1 MMKRKHLRFGLAMR
15 REMKGALFCLP
26 WVVGFLA
33 FFLWPLIRSFYFS
46 LHNIKFA
53 ATGMRIAFKGLDNYE
68 HALFKN
74 AEFVNQLST
83 FWMNTVLTLIFV
95 LVFALVLALLLQSL
109 EGRAG
114 KGFFRTLYFLPVV
127 LTSGPVL
134 KRLISIGSTQIA
146 NVAGV
151 NVNELILRY
160 LPTFLATPLTY
171 FFDQLVMIL
180 WYCGVPL
187 LVFMTAL
194 QKIDKNQYDAALI
207 DGASGWVVFWKI
219 TMPTLRPFIMINAFY
234 TLVFLATSEMNAL
247 IDIIKAAMTGSYGYG
262 MSCAMAWIFSATILL
277 ALGIIALLCR
287 ERKGTKVEV
296 IRTREQ
302 MAVER
307 MHRQRAERRKA
318 G

>member
-1 MMKRKHLRFGLAMR
+1 MKKLHLRPGLSLR
-15 REMKGALFCLP
+15 REMKGLLFCLP
-26 WVVGFLA
+26 WVIGFLV

-53 ATGMRIAFKGLDNYE
+53 ATGMRIAFKGVENFE

-74 AEFVNQLST
+74 AAFVNQLSS
-83 FWMNTVLTLIFV
+83 FWINTVLTLIFV

-109 EGRAG
+109 DGRAG

-146 NVAGV
+146 YVGDINVS
-151 NVNELILRY
+151 ELIQRY
-160 LPTFLATPLTY
+160 LPTFLASPLTY

-187 LVFMTAL
+187 LVFLTAL
-194 QKIDKNQYDAALI
+194 QKIDRNQYDAALI

-219 TMPTLRPFIMINAFY
+219 TMPTLRPFILINAFY
-234 TLVFLATSEMNAL
+234 TLVFLATSEMNEL
-247 IDIIKAAMTGSYGYG
+247 IDTIKAAMTGSYGYG

-277 ALGIIALLCR
+277 ALGVIALLCR
-287 ERKGTKVEV
+287 EPKGTQVE
-296 IRTREQ
+296 IIKTREQ
-302 MAVER
+302 VAVER
-307 MHRQRAERRKA
+307 MHRQRAERRQA
-318 G
+318 R